1 MPIMPAQPVVPVP
14 ATGYHA
20 QVPPQA
26 HPQAPLKVRETFAAL
41 AAGVGVKPVGSN
53 TRPQSTQ
60 RASKTNISTDDET
73 SKPRA
78 NGKRRP
84 GDHVLDVEM

>member
-14 ATGYHA
+14 ATGHHA
-20 QVPPQA
+20 QAHPQA
-26 HPQAPLKVRETFAAL
+26 HPQAPLKAPETFAAL
-41 AAGVGVKPVGSN
+41 ASGVGVKPVGSN

-60 RASKTNISTDDET
+60 RTSKTNISTDDET

-78 NGKRRP
+78 NSKRHS
-84 GDHVLDVEM
+84 GDHVLDVEA